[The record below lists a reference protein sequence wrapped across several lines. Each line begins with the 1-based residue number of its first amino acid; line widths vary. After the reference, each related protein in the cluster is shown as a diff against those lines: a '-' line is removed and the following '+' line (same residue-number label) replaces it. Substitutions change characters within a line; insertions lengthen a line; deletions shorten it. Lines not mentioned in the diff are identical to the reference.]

1 VAGRTGSTK
10 LRQQSGDELE
20 RVRLTLTTIG
30 GLYADAIEKQSWR
43 ASLVV
48 NDLLAPRSSVT
59 DWVRNGVAA
68 WVEGIRD
75 GVDLVQGICSTF
87 CGSGDPSGKES
98 GVYDGQVVF
107 YIDNFSEA
115 TDPVETDIP
124 VTEISNV
131 IVRTSQIP
139 ADCINLS
146 ISSDNKKVLVALYN
160 LTDIPKDPLQDG
172 QPRLRPGSHTA
183 TLFWGKGASTTITVN
198 VTTSTP

>member
-1 VAGRTGSTK
+1 MAGRTGSTK

-30 GLYADAIEKQSWR
+30 GLYADVIEKQSWR
-43 ASLVV
+43 TFLVV
-48 NDLLAPRSSVT
+48 NELLAPRSSVT

-75 GVDLVQGICSTF
+75 GVDLAQGISSTL
-87 CGSGDPSGKES
+87 CGSRDSSDKES

-124 VTEISNV
+124 VTEIANV
-131 IVRTSQIP
+131 IVQTSHIP

-172 QPRLRPGSHTA
+172 QPRLRPGSHAA
-183 TLFWGKGASTTITVN
+183 TLFWGKGASATITVN